1 MKFIKLTG
9 QNNAGI
15 LYVNPEMVSSL
26 YAQIDPNTDQ
36 PCGTALFMGVH
47 SGGQGMVV
55 VETPE
60 EIVALCEGI
69 LH

>member
-26 YAQIDPNTDQ
+26 YAQIDPNTAQ
-36 PCGTALFMGVH
+36 PCGTALFMGDH
-47 SGGQGMVV
+47 GGQGMIVM
-55 VETPE
+55 ETPE